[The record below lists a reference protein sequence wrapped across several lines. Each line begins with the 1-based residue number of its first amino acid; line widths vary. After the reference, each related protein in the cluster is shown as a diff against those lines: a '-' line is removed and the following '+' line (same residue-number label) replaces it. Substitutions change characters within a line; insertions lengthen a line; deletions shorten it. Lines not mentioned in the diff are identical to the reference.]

1 MKNIFCQVC
10 CLFLQVFRIPHC
22 LLLLIVIPLILSAQ
36 TNRMTLAEVRTKVLL
51 GNPSVAE
58 QLERISAAQAVL
70 KQARSAYY
78 PTITL
83 TGSYGIIDASMHP
96 DFNPTARVS
105 DSFRQASSGL
115 QGNWLLFDGFAR
127 SARTLAAEYGVRQAR
142 EFTDETR
149 RLLILA
155 ATLSFR
161 QAQLAKENIRIAQ
174 QDNRF
179 NKELERDA
187 RKRFDAGVIPESDVN
202 NFSIRALQAE
212 ASMLAAELD
221 FSTACTVLAE
231 LMALTEA
238 RLPERMQPVSIHNET
253 IGTVALFDELLQYAL
268 INRPDYKALQ
278 SGELALV
285 QRVKAVKGDRLPQIA
300 LVGEVNYAERDGYA
314 SSSRHGNYDSFV
326 GVAASW
332 DLFTGGR
339 KINTVKEAQAELR
352 ALEKQKEA
360 LGLSIRSALRQR
372 VDEAETV
379 SKILQRYEKIQ
390 ELSTS
395 VRESVQK
402 SYRAGVVSITRLN
415 EAQTDL
421 VRAKGN
427 YLTSY
432 ISYLLVLNRLDIETG
447 RVLE

>member
-1 MKNIFCQVC
+1 MKKLVILIF
-10 CLFLQVFRIPHC
+10 LAPSFLM
-22 LLLLIVIPLILSAQ
+22 AQ

-51 GNPSVAE
+51 GNPSVEE

-83 TGSYGIIDASMHP
+83 TGEYGIIDSSAHA
-96 DFNPTARVS
+96 DFNPNMRVS
-105 DSFRQASSGL
+105 DNFRQASSGV

-142 EFTDETR
+142 ELTDETR

-155 ATLSFR
+155 TTLSFR

-179 NKELERDA
+179 NKDLESDA
-187 RKRFDAGVIPESDVN
+187 RKRFEAGVIPESDVN

-212 ASMLAAELD
+212 ALMLEAELD

-231 LMALTEA
+231 LMALAEA

-253 IGTVALFDELLQYAL
+253 IGTVALFDELLQYAF

-278 SGELALV
+278 SGELALA
-285 QRVKAVKGDRLPQIA
+285 QRVKAAKGDMLPRIS
-300 LVGEVNYAERDGYA
+300 LLGEVNYAERDGYA

-352 ALEKQKEA
+352 ALEKQREV
-360 LGLSIRSALRQR
+360 LGLSIRSTLRQR

-379 SKILQRYEKIQ
+379 SKVLQRYEKIQ

-395 VRESVQK
+395 VRTSVQK
-402 SYRAGVVSITRLN
+402 SYRAGLVSITRLN